1 MGSFRVDFKRSAEK
15 GLRKLEKKVVERIMV
30 EIAALEINPEPKGSR
45 KLQGAENLFR
55 LQIGDYRVVYEISNE
70 QKTVVIQ
77 HVRHRKIAYR

>member
-1 MGSFRVDFKRSAEK
+1 MGSFSVDFKRSAEK
-15 GLRKLEKKVVERIMV
+15 DLRKLEKKVVERIMV
-30 EIAALEINPEPKGSR
+30 EIAALEITPYPKGSR

-55 LQIGDYRVVYEISNE
+55 LRIGDYRVVYEISNE